1 MVRKKDY
8 TGTIITVGGGLP
20 GGPWKIQ
27 AKTNSAPN
35 KPKLTPKSRKILKT
49 ITAKGFQTIE

>member
-8 TGTIITVGGGLP
+8 TGTIITAGGISS
-20 GGPWKIQ
+20 WKIQ

>member
-1 MVRKKDY
+1 MVRKFVY
-8 TGTIITVGGGLP
+8 TGTIITAGGTSS
-20 GGPWKIQ
+20 WRMQ
-27 AKTNSAPN
+27 AKNNSAPN

>member
-8 TGTIITVGGGLP
+8 TGTIIAGGTSS
-20 GGPWKIQ
+20 WKMK
-27 AKTNSAPN
+27 AKTNPS

-49 ITAKGFQTIE
+49 ITAKGFQTID

>member
-8 TGTIITVGGGLP
+8 TGTIITAGGISS
-20 GGPWKIQ
+20 WKIQ
-27 AKTNSAPN
+27 RSGGPPPN